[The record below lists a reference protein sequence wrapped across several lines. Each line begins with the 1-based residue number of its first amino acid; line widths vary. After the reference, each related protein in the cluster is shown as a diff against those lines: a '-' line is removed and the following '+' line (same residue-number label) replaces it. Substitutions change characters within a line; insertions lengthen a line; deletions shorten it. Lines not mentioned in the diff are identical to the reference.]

1 MSVISTETHTYDLL
15 ELDEIIESYDF
26 DTDPVLA
33 EHFHAVEQALC
44 RDIESYGAG
53 VNDYGKTVM
62 AHLIRTSI
70 DGRDFMVSALG
81 FSAKAA
87 NNFYHANLLQDLGK
101 IHPAFDPALWTL
113 PHRPTPEEKKEK
125 RTHVF
130 RGPQILGKALNS
142 QIDILFDHPHINT
155 VIPAIQLF
163 HHERVDG
170 TGTYGKTGAEMGKV
184 IKTACIVDAL
194 DGDMIARPHQGK
206 AGRTL
211 TEALERMKTGEK
223 YQGAFDGLLDVYIS
237 FKLQGAG
244 YQK

>member
-1 MSVISTETHTYDLL
+1 MSAISIESSTYDLL
-15 ELDEIIESYDF
+15 ELDEVIESYDF
-26 DTDPVLA
+26 DTDPVLV
-33 EHFHAVEQALC
+33 EHFHAIENVLC
-44 RDIESYGAG
+44 HAIEAYGAG

-70 DGRDFMVSALG
+70 DGRDFMMHLG
-81 FSAKAA
+81 FSAHAA

-101 IHPAFDPALWTL
+101 IHPAFDPTLWTM
-113 PHRPTPEEKKEK
+113 PDRPTPEQKKEK

-130 RGPQILGKALNS
+130 RGPEILSDALQEKLNA
-142 QIDILFDHPHINT
+142 LFDHSHVNM

-170 TGTYGKTGAEMGKV
+170 TGTYGKTGEEMGRV
-184 IKTACIVDAL
+184 IKIACIVDAL

-211 TEALERMKTGEK
+211 EQALERMKTGEK
-223 YQGAFDGLLDVYIS
+223 YRGAFDALLDVYIAYR
-237 FKLQGAG
+237 QR
-244 YQK
+244 